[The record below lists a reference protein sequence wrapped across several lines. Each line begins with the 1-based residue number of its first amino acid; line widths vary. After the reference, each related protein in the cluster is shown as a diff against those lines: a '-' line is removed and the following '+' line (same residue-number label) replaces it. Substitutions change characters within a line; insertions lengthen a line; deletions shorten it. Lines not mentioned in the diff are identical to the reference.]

1 MALPRL
7 SEQRHP
13 YLPETP
19 MKRIKIL
26 GIVLFSIFIALTAGD
41 IVKNTINHHHDA
53 PTVAYADPG
62 PGYRMAEME
71 DLNVAE
77 TDFSHPACDSLY
89 NRATA
94 SKVAVR
100 VQQIGTAIRISSAA
114 YYTQLVI
121 NGLAALLALYGLYC
135 LVRMYLSLC
144 KGEVLTRLNATRLRK
159 FVYFFTLFNVVLEVE
174 RVIAL
179 MQVRGQL
186 LLDGLRLNEG
196 LTRTD
201 WTCLLMLIF
210 LTEVFALAV
219 KLKEEQ
225 ELTI

>member
-1 MALPRL
+1 
-7 SEQRHP
+7 
-13 YLPETP
+13 

-26 GIVLFSIFIALTAGD
+26 GIVLFSIFIALSVGD
-41 IVKNTINHHHDA
+41 IVKNTINRHHDA

-71 DLNVAE
+71 DLDVAE
-77 TDFSHPACDSLY
+77 TDFRHPACDSLY
-89 NRATA
+89 NRATG

-100 VQQIGTAIRISSAA
+100 VQQIGTAIRISSAG

-121 NGLAALLALYGLYC
+121 NGLSALLALYGLYC

-144 KGEVLTRLNATRLRK
+144 KGEVLTRLNTTRLRK

-186 LLDGLRLNEG
+186 LLNGLRLNEG